1 MADDELRLHLAPVRL
16 VSQPLDDEPVTL
28 PAAIVRHAI
37 ADLKLVIRDAACEA
51 VAHFERTTGFTP
63 SRITIDMVDATV
75 HDRGPRFY
83 IVGAIRLRF
92 DEAL

>member
-1 MADDELRLHLAPVRL
+1 MANDELRLHLAPVRL
-16 VSQPLDDEPVTL
+16 VSQPLDEPVTL

-37 ADLKLVIRDAACEA
+37 ADLKLVLRDVACEA

-63 SRITIDMVDATV
+63 SHIDIDMVDATV
-75 HDRGPRFY
+75 HDHGPRFY

-92 DEAL
+92 DESL